1 MVTLTEFVANLTPSV
16 QQVDKALHLGLFTTV
31 LATFFV
37 VPIYSVTHGDET
49 TSITILDDMTN
60 TKGTER
66 TQLTLVPV
74 YYTFL
79 AFVLLGLI
87 AQIFKAFYPL
97 VAEEYLRA
105 NWGSF
110 IAAIIAAYAADQVAI
125 LVQDNTRP
133 KSFVPMTSEIGGLS
147 IIALAVPALSICF
160 DAYKISLK

>member
-16 QQVDKALHLGLFTTV
+16 QQLDKALHVGLFATV

-37 VPIYSVTHGDET
+37 VPIYTVTHGDET
-49 TSITILDDMTN
+49 STITILDDMTN
-60 TKGTER
+60 TKGNER
-66 TQLTLVPV
+66 AQLTLVPV
-74 YYTFL
+74 YYTYF

-87 AQIFKAFYPL
+87 AQIFKAFYPT

-125 LVQDNTRP
+125 LVNDNTRP
-133 KSFVPMTSEIGGLS
+133 KQLVPMSSEIGGLS
-147 IIALAVPALSICF
+147 VIALAVPAITICF
-160 DAYKISLK
+160 DAYKISL